1 MTTKKV
7 VSDLK
12 KIIQIQEKI
21 IKKQENE
28 HKMVH
33 RLFIHYLNRFEEF
46 FHKYKFHRKLW
57 LHSVN
62 DFNEFTR
69 AILHPNKKENIK
81 GKKYGAR
88 DFPIIIREG
97 KGDK

>member
-62 DFNEFTR
+62 DFNKFAR
-69 AILHPNKKENIK
+69 DIVKPKKEVIK

-88 DFPIIIREG
+88 DFPIVIGG
-97 KGDK
+97 KNE

>member
-33 RLFIHYLNRFEEF
+33 NLFVHYLNKTEEF
-46 FHKYKFHRKLW
+46 RNKYIFHRKLW
-57 LHSVN
+57 FQSVN
-62 DFNEFTR
+62 DFDEFIRSILKPKKDNTKMEKIKVGKNES
-69 AILHPNKKENIK
+69 
-81 GKKYGAR
+81 
-88 DFPIIIREG
+88 
-97 KGDK
+97 

>member
-46 FHKYKFHRKLW
+46 WSWYGQYY
-57 LHSVN
+57 N
-62 DFNEFTR
+62 AYNE
-69 AILHPNKKENIK
+69 LKKKEEIK

-88 DFPIIIREG
+88 NFPVNIGGSNE
-97 KGDK
+97 

>member
-46 FHKYKFHRKLW
+46 LHKYKFFFR
-57 LHSVN
+57 
-62 DFNEFTR
+62 
-69 AILHPNKKENIK
+69 
-81 GKKYGAR
+81 
-88 DFPIIIREG
+88 
-97 KGDK
+97 

>member
-62 DFNEFTR
+62 DFNKFARDIVE
-69 AILHPNKKENIK
+69 PKKEVIK

-88 DFPIIIREG
+88 NFPILIGG
-97 KGDK
+97 KNE

>member
-33 RLFIHYLNRFEEF
+33 NLFVHYLNKTEEF
-46 FHKYKFHRKLW
+46 RNKYIYHRKLW
-57 LHSVN
+57 FQSVN
-62 DFNEFTR
+62 DFDEFIR
-69 AILHPNKKENIK
+69 SILKAKKEKKTKDRVHGIPNTWIG
-81 GKKYGAR
+81 GK
-88 DFPIIIREG
+88 DES
-97 KGDK
+97 

>member
-62 DFNEFTR
+62 DFNEFTQS
-69 AILHPNKKENIK
+69 ILKFKKEKNK
-81 GKKYGAR
+81 
-88 DFPIIIREG
+88 E
-97 KGDK
+97 DKNES

>member
-62 DFNEFTR
+62 DFNEFTQS
-69 AILHPNKKENIK
+69 ILKFKKADLFN
-81 GKKYGAR
+81 G
-88 DFPIIIREG
+88 
-97 KGDK
+97 